1 MSDINELQNLAD
13 ESSEEAGFAKEHGV
27 VAPDKSTA
35 SIVC

>member
-13 ESSEEAGFAKEHGV
+13 DESAEPGFDRELGV
-27 VAPDKSTA
+27 VAPGKSTA

>member
-13 ESSEEAGFAKEHGV
+13 DESSEPGFTEHGSV

>member
-1 MSDINELQNLAD
+1 MSDVNELQNLAD
-13 ESSEEAGFAKEHGV
+13 DEKSEPGYTEHGV

>member
-13 ESSEEAGFAKEHGV
+13 DENTEAGFTNPVEI
-27 VAPDKSTA
+27 APDKSTA

>member
-13 ESSEEAGFAKEHGV
+13 DETSEPGYTEHGA
-27 VAPDKSTA
+27 VAPGKSTA